1 MSSMLAQ
8 GPVLSSPAP
17 QTHNARSNQ
26 HPRLTQAVLENI
38 LSVHHLRSG
47 AQQHDLPASHAAA
60 PASHEHTLVKCSST
74 PLPTPQLARHSHAHQ
89 ASGKAVPDS
98 EPHGCSSSAIDPH
111 GHFCPGGIQ
120 NTVLWVH
127 SRDID
132 PLSCSIEKSNDS
144 GRDSSSTAVSSQ
156 RRALVVA
163 YLMEIGCI
171 FHSVIIGIDLGL
183 GGSSRA
189 ATVTR

>member
-1 MSSMLAQ
+1 MPDVA
-8 GPVLSSPAP
+8 
-17 QTHNARSNQ
+17 
-26 HPRLTQAVLENI
+26 
-38 LSVHHLRSG
+38 
-47 AQQHDLPASHAAA
+47 HDS
-60 PASHEHTLVKCSST
+60 
-74 PLPTPQLARHSHAHQ
+74 HSHPHPV
-89 ASGKAVPDS
+89 KTKLDS
-98 EPHGCSSSAIDPH
+98 ESHGCSSSAVDPH

-127 SRDID
+127 SRDVD
-132 PLSCSIEKSNDS
+132 PMACIEDKHVESDSTSGSSVQVSI
-144 GRDSSSTAVSSQ
+144 Q
-156 RRALVVA
+156 RRRLVVA